1 MVKEFSNKVCIITG
15 GATNIGKVIALSF
28 AREGSK
34 VVIIDIK
41 QKEGEETLKE
51 IEKYSEGLFINSD
64 ISIVDNIR
72 NSVKMVYDKFGRI
85 DILVNNAVLIIPR
98 SVIDILEE
106 EFDRMNNVICK
117 ATFFFSQ
124 EVAKIMKE
132 QRSGKIINIATSPG
146 ENKKHTYHI
155 PKAGVLRMTQAFAV
169 KLAEFN
175 INVNS
180 VSPNF
185 TLTDRHM
192 PGVCSKETL
201 EFYKNRAPM
210 GRFVTMEDVA
220 NSVLFFASE
229 KSSIINGQN
238 LVLDGG
244 WSVHA

>member
-1 MVKEFSNKVCIITG
+1 MTKEFSDKVCIVTG

-28 AREGSK
+28 AKEGSK
-34 VVIIDIK
+34 VAIIDIK
-41 QKEGEETLKE
+41 EKEGNDTLKE

-64 ISIVDNIR
+64 ISMVDNIKD
-72 NSVKMVYDKFGRI
+72 SVKKVYDKFGRI
-85 DILVNNAVLIIPR
+85 DILVNNAVLIIPK
-98 SVIDILEE
+98 SVTDISEE

-117 ATFFFSQ
+117 TSFFFSQ
-124 EVAKIMKE
+124 EVAKIMKK

-192 PGVCSKETL
+192 PEVCQKETL
-201 EFYKNRAPM
+201 EFYEKRAPM

-220 NSVLFFASE
+220 NAVFFFASE
-229 KSSIINGQN
+229 KSSIINGQD

-244 WSVHA
+244 WSVFA

>member
-1 MVKEFSNKVCIITG
+1 MAKEFSNKVCIITG

-28 AREGSK
+28 ARESSR
-34 VVIIDIK
+34 VAIIDINEE
-41 QKEGEETLKE
+41 EGNKTLKE
-51 IEKYSEGLFINSD
+51 INKYSEGLFINSD
-64 ISIVDNIR
+64 ISIVDNIKS
-72 NSVKMVYDKFGRI
+72 SVKKVYDKFGRI
-85 DILVNNAVLIIPR
+85 DILVNNAVLIIPK
-98 SVIDILEE
+98 SVTDISEK
-106 EFDRMNNVICK
+106 EFDKMSNVICK
-117 ATFFFSQ
+117 TSFFFSQ
-124 EVAKIMKE
+124 EVAKIMKA
-132 QRSGKIINIATSPG
+132 QKSGKIVNIATSPG

-185 TLTDRHM
+185 TLTDRHV
-192 PGVCSKETL
+192 PGVCSEETL
-201 EFYKNRAPM
+201 EFYKKRAPM

-220 NSVLFFASE
+220 NAVLFFASE
-229 KSSIINGQN
+229 KSSIVNGQD